1 MSRPPSVSPTAP
13 ISSRPGA
20 SRARAAAPR
29 CSRIRTCAAPISARS
44 RVCRA
49 RGPRYHDPRPAA
61 GARAPRRRP
70 LRSRRGRPLARLR
83 RPQGPQRRPRR
94 ADHAR
99 RLRRLLALGTL
110 GFRSAARASARR
122 RRRGGDARERRLLDQ
137 PVHRARV
144 DAEGAH
150 RGRPCRARLDARHLR
165 GWSRPGPRGGGERVR
180 VRRAVP
186 RGRRPRHLPGRA
198 RRAAPGALRAM
209 SRRGWLALGVTA
221 LAALAAV
228 PLVVRRDD
236 VLNFLFLVLLSVG
249 LAQSWNVVAGYA
261 GQINLGHAA
270 FFGLGALVTRTLWI
284 AEWPVLAGAALG
296 ALAATAF
303 ALLVGAVA
311 FRLRGA
317 YFAIGTLAL
326 GEILRITVGNVLPE
340 VSTLPTAT
348 IGAYR
353 LADRYY
359 FALALAAVAVGVV
372 AALERSRAGLGMQAV
387 REDEEAAEASGVGT
401 LRLKLLALVLSTA
414 LAGLA
419 GGLFAYYHISYY
431 PAHPWAALDL

>member
-1 MSRPPSVSPTAP
+1 THALAVRLWTADERSITTTYAGAVLSLGP
-13 ISSRPGA
+13 IAIPLVRLASLVLAFALIGA
-20 SRARAAAPR
+20 LHLLLQRWRWGRAIRATAEDWEAAALTG
-29 CSRIRTCAAPISARS
+29 I
-44 RVCRA
+44 
-49 RGPRYHDPRPAA
+49 D
-61 GARAPRRRP
+61 
-70 LRSRRGRPLARLR
+70 
-83 RPQGPQRRPRR
+83 
-94 ADHAR
+94 
-99 RLRRLLALGTL
+99 
-110 GFRSAARASARR
+110 
-122 RRRGGDARERRLLDQ
+122 
-137 PVHRARV
+137 
-144 DAEGAH
+144 
-150 RGRPCRARLDARHLR
+150 
-165 GWSRPGPRGGGERVR
+165 
-180 VRRAVP
+180 VRRA
-186 RGRRPRHLPGRA
+186 
-198 RRAAPGALRAM
+198 
-209 SRRGWLALGVTA
+209 WLALGVTA

-236 VLNFLFLVLLSVG
+236 VLNFLFLVLLSVA

-359 FALALAAVAVGVV
+359 FALALAAAAVGVV

-431 PAHPWAALDL
+431 PAHPFGPHWTFDALLIT